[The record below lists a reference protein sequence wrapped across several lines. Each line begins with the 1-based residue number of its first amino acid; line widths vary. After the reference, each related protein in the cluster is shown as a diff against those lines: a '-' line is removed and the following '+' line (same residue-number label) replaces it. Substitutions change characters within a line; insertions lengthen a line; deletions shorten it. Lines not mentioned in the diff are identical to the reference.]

1 MLPATRPA
9 AAGDGRPW
17 ALALPQPLGNAAS
30 VVLAAAA
37 LLAVAGLALSIAA
50 VERPKSGTAG
60 FRGNLRSPDCRIHDH
75 VNRSV
80 EADLGA
86 VSADESRCSEIGLD
100 VLKDGGNAVDAA
112 VATAFC
118 QGVVGPQ
125 ASGIG
130 GGAFMLVRMAD
141 GTTEA
146 IDMREEA
153 PAAASENMYKH
164 DRTAAVSGGLASGT
178 PGELAGL
185 HVAWERHGR
194 LPWARLVRPAA
205 ELAEGFEVRPFL
217 AASLEASKDV
227 ILAFP
232 SVRDVFAP
240 GGRVLRTGDT
250 CRWPKLAGK
259 SMRQGAPGPAI
270 FGPSHPV
277 QRGLAETLRKVA
289 KHGRKVLYEGEL
301 ARRLAADIQAAGGI
315 ITEDDLAS
323 YRVHIREPL
332 VTEEFG
338 FTVLGV
344 PPPSS
349 GGPSIMQALKILS
362 GFKMPLASLGSL
374 GLHRTIE
381 AFKHAFALRMSLGD
395 PSFTNVTDVLA
406 DMLSDDFAAKM
417 RATINDSTT
426 LNYTEYGGKWNQ
438 LHDHGTSHFNVVD
451 RDRNAVAMTS
461 TINLGFG
468 SKIVSKS
475 TGILLNNEMDDFSIP
490 GLPNV
495 YGIPPAPA
503 NFIRPRKRPLSSM
516 APTIVLQGGQ
526 LRMVV
531 GGSGGPFII
540 TATAQV
546 LLNYFALGLDPLSAV
561 YAARIHHQLLP
572 NVVFYENHTLLNGAS
587 VTLPQDVVTALQRR
601 NHNTTAIPF
610 GAVCQ
615 LIVHDLE
622 RPAED
627 TEGSPGLGRRKDTF
641 YGKLIAVS
649 DPRKDG
655 APAGY

>member
-1 MLPATRPA
+1 MPRCGEALAEHRSLVSSWHSTNRDGA
-9 AAGDGRPW
+9 AA
-17 ALALPQPLGNAAS
+17 
-30 VVLAAAA
+30 VLAAAA
-37 LLAVAGLALSIAA
+37 LLAVAGLAFSIAA
-50 VERPKSGTAG
+50 VERPGSSTAG
-60 FRGNLRSPDCRIHDH
+60 FRGDLRSPDCRIHDH

-130 GGAFMLVRMAD
+130 GGAFMLIRMAD
-141 GTTEA
+141 GTAEA

-194 LPWARLVRPAA
+194 LNWARLVRPAA

-217 AASLEASKDV
+217 AASLEASKEV

-240 GGRVLRTGDT
+240 GGR
-250 CRWPKLAGK
+250 
-259 SMRQGAPGPAI
+259 
-270 FGPSHPV
+270 
-277 QRGLAETLRKVA
+277 RGLAETLRKVA

-349 GGPSIMQALKILS
+349 GGPSIMQTLKILA

-438 LHDHGTSHFNVVD
+438 LDDHGTSHFNVVD

-468 SKIVSKS
+468 SKIISKS

-572 NVVFYENHTLLNGAS
+572 NVVFYENHTLLNGAA

-627 TEGSPGLGRRKDTF
+627 TEGSPGLGRREDTF